1 MPGGRGHL
9 SKRLFGRMDK
19 GWAQGGDLYEG
30 SGSMASMLLGGG
42 LPTSPSAEAGGV
54 GHPGLWLLSGSRHSH
69 QPGRG
74 LLIWPRQCSCFVCV
88 QTGLWSGL
96 VSDMSHHG
104 QTGLMV

>member
-1 MPGGRGHL
+1 MPGVRGHL
-9 SKRLFGRMDK
+9 RKRVFGTMDTV
-19 GWAQGGDLYEG
+19 WAQGGDLYEG
-30 SGSMASMLLGGG
+30 SGSMASMLSGGR
-42 LPTSPSAEAGGV
+42 LPNSPSAEAEGV
-54 GHPGLWLLSGSRHSH
+54 DYPGLWLLSRSPHSH
-69 QPGRG
+69 QLGRG